1 MEELLVEKIIFKI
14 WRWRRLLKIESQTFD
29 KDDMFDSS
37 WGPVR
42 AFEVDNER
50 SMQTLIQV

>member
-1 MEELLVEKIIFKI
+1 MVEKIIFKI